1 MTVTRPPPA
10 QNNKYLF
17 CRGTLFSFIISAGEI
32 ISVHKTSGQRNEME
46 GWCVEGKGEKEE
58 KKNKRGNEEFEHLR
72 VRGEGKRGSWRKE

>member
-32 ISVHKTSGQRNEME
+32 ISVHKTSGQRYEME
-46 GWCVEGKGEKEE
+46 GWCVEGKGEKE
-58 KKNKRGNEEFEHLR
+58 KKKQ
-72 VRGEGKRGSWRKE
+72 EGKRRV